1 MQGRRQQ
8 GQALDD
14 GSGGVTRLPGARALG
29 FVLPAGPR
37 TAPPTS
43 RLLGV
48 ASWHLALQ
56 GGPPRVL
63 LLAVCFCG
71 RVAHVAAGHRPGCV
85 LLWLFLR

>member
-1 MQGRRQQ
+1 MQGRRHQ

-14 GSGGVTRLPGARALG
+14 GSGGGTRLPGARALG

-56 GGPPRVL
+56 SWAATCPP
-63 LLAVCFCG
+63 A
-71 RVAHVAAGHRPGCV
+71 GCV
-85 LLWLFLR
+85 LLWPRSPRGCRPSAWVCSPVAVS